1 MSGFGRRLQ
10 QGVIIPSAPTT
21 PPGPPGTYKPDS
33 TTTGYAYTGVTLTP
47 HSGDY
52 NITTDGT
59 VLDSLDISGWVVV
72 NAANV
77 TIKRCYIRGG
87 AAKSFNTGLIDCT
100 GANCSNLTVQDC
112 LLLPDHPT
120 LWYDGI
126 IGHDY
131 TIQRCEIYHTVDGC
145 GVYNT
150 HNSGGPVNTN
160 IYANYIHSL
169 AGYLVDPN
177 HSNGPTHNDCI
188 QPQGGNN
195 VKIIGN
201 NLQGFVSSTVGSG
214 ASWNDG
220 NGQFSG
226 SNGTGGLH
234 SQSCIQLNEN
244 TANLTSGIL
253 INSNWADGAHIAWNL
268 ATGPP
273 SSHLDQVNNNK
284 FGNNTSSNLQINL
297 RSTQTTGS
305 LTGNVFEVGGGAVNI
320 HTNG

>member
-10 QGVIIPSAPTT
+10 QGVIIPSAPTN

-33 TTTGYAYTGVTLTP
+33 SNTGYAYTNVTLIP
-47 HSGDY
+47 HNGDY

-59 VLDSLDISGWVVV
+59 TLDSLDISGWVVV

-77 TIKRCYIRGG
+77 TIKRCYVRGG
-87 AAKSFNTGLIDCT
+87 AAKSFNTALIDCT
-100 GANCSNLTVQDC
+100 AANCSNVVVQDC
-112 LLLPDHPT
+112 LLVPDQPT

-150 HNSGGPVNTN
+150 HNNGGAVNTN

-195 VKIIGN
+195 VQIIGN
-201 NLQGFVSSTVGSG
+201 NLLGFVSSTVGSG

-220 NGQFSG
+220 NGEFAG

-234 SQSCIQLNEN
+234 TNSCIQLNQN
-244 TANLTSGIL
+244 TADVTSGL
-253 INSNWADGAHIAWNL
+253 VINNNWADGAHIAFNL
-268 ATGPP
+268 AVGPP
-273 SSHLDQVNNNK
+273 SAHINSIKNNQ
-284 FGNNTSSNLQINL
+284 FGANTSGALQINL
-297 RSTQTTGS
+297 RSTTTLGVMS
-305 LTGNVFEVGGGAVNI
+305 GNVFEADGSPVTI
-320 HTNG
+320 HTNA